1 METESRSRTELALPT
16 PQEPTSASEIE
27 LAEISLHESVLL
39 EKPAPPA
46 PRQTW
51 LTVLKRELEFLG
63 VTQILI
69 GLIYLYFGIIVS
81 SEINDS
87 EFMEY
92 FFSSFKAGYPFWGAL
107 FFAISGILSIVS
119 EKKQSVYLIRGC
131 QGANAVSSV
140 TAGAGI
146 VILISN
152 LEQSAT
158 YLYSCEEVY
167 VNDYCSLACFSA
179 EVVAMILFLTVLGF
193 GSAVSHIVYGIGEVV
208 EGNQIP
214 EDRLYEEV
222 NIYAPIYSQLEEREE
237 TASPADS

>member
-16 PQEPTSASEIE
+16 PQEPASASEIE
-27 LAEISLHESVLL
+27 LAEISLQESVLL
-39 EKPAPPA
+39 EKPAPTA

-81 SEINDS
+81 SKISDS
-87 EFMEY
+87 AFTKY
-92 FFSSFKAGYPFWGAL
+92 IFSSFKAGYPFWGAL

-119 EKKQSVYLIRGC
+119 EKKHSAYLIRGC
-131 QGANAVSSV
+131 LGANVVSSAAAA
-140 TAGAGI
+140 TGI
-146 VILISN
+146 GILIRN
-152 LEQSAT
+152 LKQSST
-158 YLYSCEEVY
+158 YVYGCKEVY
-167 VNDYCSLACFSA
+167 ENDSCSLACFST
-179 EVVAMILFLTVLGF
+179 EVVAMILFLTILGF
-193 GSAVSHIVYGIGEVV
+193 GSAVSLIVYGVGEII

-222 NIYAPIYSQLEEREE
+222 NIYAPIYSELEEREE
-237 TASPADS
+237 TTSPADS

>member
-107 FFAISGILSIVS
+107 F
-119 EKKQSVYLIRGC
+119 IRGC

-140 TAGAGI
+140 TAGTGV

-152 LEQSAT
+152 LEQSAA
-158 YLYSCEEVY
+158 YLYGCEEVY